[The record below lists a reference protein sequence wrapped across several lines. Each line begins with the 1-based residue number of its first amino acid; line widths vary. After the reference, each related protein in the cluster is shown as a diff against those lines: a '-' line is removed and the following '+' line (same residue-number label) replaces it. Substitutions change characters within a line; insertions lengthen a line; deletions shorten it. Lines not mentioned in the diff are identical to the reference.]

1 MMKNETILLGGQEVP
16 VIRKNWVSSYTVPYK
31 KTYTLLPGQSWC
43 EAEETS
49 DQSERYVKTR
59 ENKYVPVG
67 AVIAEELIN
76 EGADIAA
83 FTELWGGK
91 CVLVDQNLVCIS
103 DNDRLVQIL
112 NYIRNKN
119 NGRLGG
125 LPDVMAVFP
134 DGRIAFREAKNVRAK
149 DSINKNQHALAKLLR
164 HLYKDKLDIAVVEWD
179 LPNN

>member
-1 MMKNETILLGGQEVP
+1 MVVKQTILLGGQEVP
-16 VIRKNWVSSYTVPYK
+16 VIRKHWVSGNILPYK

-49 DQSERYVKTR
+49 AQSEHYVKTK

-67 AVIAEELIN
+67 ALIAEELIN

-91 CVLVDQNLVCIS
+91 CVLVDHNLVCIS
-103 DNDRLVQIL
+103 DNYRLVQIL
-112 NYIRNKN
+112 DYIRQKN

-134 DGRIAFREAKNVRAK
+134 DGRIGFREAKNVRAK
-149 DSINKNQHALAKLLR
+149 DTLNKNQHALAKLLR

-179 LPNN
+179 LPDI